1 MLRRLLQNSVVLFV
15 LVIILL
21 LIIPLPPAL
30 VDVAIVINMA
40 ISMMILVITMTIREP
55 LELSIFPSLLL
66 ITTLFRLGINVST
79 TRNILTRGGESG
91 AIIDIE
97 IRNKGKMF
105 LHNIIG
111 LMFKIHNKYQI
122 LFDPE
127 HTKWFYILRIHCK
140 NIK

>member
-1 MLRRLLQNSVVLFV
+1 MLKRLLQNSVVLFV

-30 VDVAIVINMA
+30 VDVAIVVNMA

-79 TRNILTRGGESG
+79 TRNILTRLDYLLNHRAHAVYRYHKGCGACIGSG
-91 AIIDIE
+91 CP
-97 IRNKGKMF
+97 
-105 LHNIIG
+105 L
-111 LMFKIHNKYQI
+111 
-122 LFDPE
+122 
-127 HTKWFYILRIHCK
+127 
-140 NIK
+140 

>member
-1 MLRRLLQNSVVLFV
+1 MLKRILQNSVVLFV

-21 LIIPLPPAL
+21 LIIPLEPAL

-79 TRNILTRGGESG
+79 TRNILTRG
-91 AIIDIE
+91 
-97 IRNKGKMF
+97 
-105 LHNIIG
+105 
-111 LMFKIHNKYQI
+111 
-122 LFDPE
+122 
-127 HTKWFYILRIHCK
+127 
-140 NIK
+140 

>member
-66 ITTLFRLGINVST
+66 IPLSFDW
-79 TRNILTRGGESG
+79 ES
-91 AIIDIE
+91 
-97 IRNKGKMF
+97 MF
-105 LHNIIG
+105 LQRET
-111 LMFKIHNKYQI
+111 F
-122 LFDPE
+122 
-127 HTKWFYILRIHCK
+127 
-140 NIK
+140 